1 MKTLMKKLFIL
12 TMLVTAIAAFAVA
25 APATAQTPDGE
36 TPANEGVCDV
46 LIGSTPGLYGLCV
59 AFCEAQDCEAT
70 YDPAT
75 DEVTFDPDCKPSNPK
90 ILENY
95 NRRMKSE
102 DIDMPCIN
110 FAVSECPCWTEE
122 ELDEIADGYTLYC
135 KLMVGTDG
143 WYLGGYDQATQ
154 GYDIALVGGTD
165 MNCLYQETGGG
176 GFVVRNIDITD
187 DERVICEQSI
197 INECTSRGF

>member
-12 TMLVTAIAAFAVA
+12 TMLVTAIAAFTVA

-59 AFCEAQDCEAT
+59 AFCEAQDCEVT
-70 YDPAT
+70 YDPST

-95 NRRMKSE
+95 NRRMQP
-102 DIDMPCIN
+102 DDPDMPCVN
-110 FAVSECPCWTEE
+110 YVVSECPCWTEE
-122 ELDEIADGYTLYC
+122 ELNEVADANVMLCSGTVGGHSIIYGFDASGLSEGAASGTAGGGLACLYHGVHNGNYVIRNFGVSAEEDEICRGSI
-135 KLMVGTDG
+135 
-143 WYLGGYDQATQ
+143 YD
-154 GYDIALVGGTD
+154 
-165 MNCLYQETGGG
+165 
-176 GFVVRNIDITD
+176 
-187 DERVICEQSI
+187 
-197 INECTSRGF
+197 ECTSRGY